1 MINIATRIFKQVIR
15 DKRTLM
21 LLLVAPLLI
30 MTLIYFL
37 FNYSDE
43 STDLKVGTYK
53 VNDQIIST
61 LKNQDINIQTYSNQ
75 LDLKHKFKA
84 DHLDGFLSLDDN
96 KLNITYENT
105 DPSKTSQLKLT
116 INKLIIM
123 QSTKQLSSVVNQQGK
138 IIQSITQ
145 QLPKAEKSQVS
156 AKSPNHIT
164 KLDAKEYY
172 LHGDKDTNYF
182 DTISPILIAFFVFF
196 FTFLISGISL
206 LKERTSGT
214 LERTLSSPIKKHEII
229 LGYIIGYGTF
239 AIIQTT
245 LIVLYAIYVLQMV
258 TEGNILLVFITNVL
272 MSFIALTLG
281 LLLSTFASSEFQ
293 MIQFIP
299 LVVIPQVF
307 FAGIIPVESMHKV
320 LVYIAHIMP
329 LYYAGDT
336 IQNVMLRGYHLSDIY
351 MNWIIL
357 LGIFFLLL
365 VLNMIGMNRYRK
377 V

>member
-1 MINIATRIFKQVIR
+1 
-15 DKRTLM
+15 
-21 LLLVAPLLI
+21 
-30 MTLIYFL
+30 
-37 FNYSDE
+37 NYI
-43 STDLKVGTYK
+43 V
-53 VNDQIIST
+53 
-61 LKNQDINIQTYSNQ
+61 
-75 LDLKHKFKA
+75 
-84 DHLDGFLSLDDN
+84 
-96 KLNITYENT
+96 
-105 DPSKTSQLKLT
+105 
-116 INKLIIM
+116 
-123 QSTKQLSSVVNQQGK
+123 
-138 IIQSITQ
+138 
-145 QLPKAEKSQVS
+145 
-156 AKSPNHIT
+156 
-164 KLDAKEYY
+164 
-172 LHGDKDTNYF
+172 
-182 DTISPILIAFFVFF
+182 TISPIFIAFFVFF

-214 LERTLSSPIKKHEII
+214 LERTLSSHIKKHEII

-320 LVYIAHIMP
+320 LVYIAHIMS

-336 IQNVMLRGYHLSDIY
+336 IQYVRLRGYHL
-351 MNWIIL
+351 
-357 LGIFFLLL
+357 
-365 VLNMIGMNRYRK
+365 
-377 V
+377 